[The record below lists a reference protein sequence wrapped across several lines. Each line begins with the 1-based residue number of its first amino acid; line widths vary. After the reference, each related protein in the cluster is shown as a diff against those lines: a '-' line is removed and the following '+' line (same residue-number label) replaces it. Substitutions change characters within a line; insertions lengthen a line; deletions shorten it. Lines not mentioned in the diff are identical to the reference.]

1 MQTGVEAMKGV
12 GLKEAEKQNW
22 QMKED
27 SLKMDTKENRLQ
39 AKQTDKP
46 TDKNVF
52 NKLWEPI

>member
-12 GLKEAEKQNW
+12 GLKEAEKDW

-27 SLKMDTKENRLQ
+27 SLKMDTKENSLQ